1 MSIYFNI
8 PENDVFFRS
17 LENVDVFKI
26 FFFFFFSYVKFT
38 SNGNTIN
45 IPYIIDCVNKP
56 TVYQY

>member
-8 PENDVFFRS
+8 LEKDGFFRS
-17 LENVDVFKI
+17 LENVDVFLI
-26 FFFFFFSYVKFT
+26 FFFSYVKFT

>member
-17 LENVDVFKI
+17 LENVDVFKKN
-26 FFFFFFSYVKFT
+26 FFSYVKFT

>member
-17 LENVDVFKI
+17 LENVDVFKK
-26 FFFFFFSYVKFT
+26 FFFFFSYVKFT